1 MKVITHFLN
10 VILWVLLGLIV
21 FQSYTGVHIGIL
33 ASFNLRLITDFF
45 ALAALAL
52 DILVYTGVM
61 GGKNSTLAAVSAIF
75 LVWIAVI
82 VLLKYALKVS
92 GLGWLFAA
100 WDVLC
105 FGFGAPYLVL
115 RGYKK

>member
-1 MKVITHFLN
+1 MKVITHFFNL
-10 VILWVLLGLIV
+10 VLWILLGLIV
-21 FQSYTGVHIGIL
+21 FQHYTGVTIGIL
-33 ASFNLRLITDFF
+33 SSFNLRLITDIF
-45 ALAALAL
+45 ALIALAL

-75 LVWIAVI
+75 LVWIALI
-82 VLLKYALKVS
+82 VLLKYLVKMS
-92 GLGWLFAA
+92 GIDWLFRA